1 VKFVELF
8 AGIGGMGYGL
18 MKAGMECVGY
28 CEIDKHAH
36 RAFQILHDPEKTMWE
51 GWDVR
56 DVTDDNIRNLGR
68 ERGPIQLLVGGFPC
82 QAFSVAGKRQGFAD
96 STRGTLFFE
105 IIRFASILRPEYLLL
120 ENVTGLLNHDNGRT
134 FETII
139 RALDELGY
147 MGQWTL
153 LNSKDFGVPQNRERV
168 FIVGH
173 LRGKPRPEILSIG
186 RKNTKTIHVVGKIEQ
201 EGWIDIWKRVHD
213 DQGLSPTLGTMQ
225 GGHQQPKVFVDL
237 SVQHP
242 KVTETARCLK
252 SRYDVGL
259 SNRAAENS
267 GVMEP
272 VAVLTPDREE
282 KRQNGRRFKEPG
294 EEMFTLTAQDRHGV
308 VENYRI
314 RKLTPLECFRLQ
326 SYPDEWYTKLREYGI
341 SNSQLYKMAGNGVTS
356 NVAYEIG
363 LKIKEA
369 YQ

>member
-1 VKFVELF
+1 MKFVELF
-8 AGIGGMGYGL
+8 SGIGGMGYGL
-18 MKAGMECVGY
+18 MRAGMECVGY

-56 DVTDDNIRNLGR
+56 DVTDDDIRSLGR
-68 ERGPIQLLVGGFPC
+68 KRGPIQLLVGGFPC
-82 QAFSVAGKRQGFAD
+82 QTFSVAGKRQGFAD

-147 MGQWTL
+147 MGQWIL

-173 LRGKPRPEILSIG
+173 LRGQPRPEILSIG

-201 EGWIDIWKRVHD
+201 DDWNDFMKRVHGEG
-213 DQGLSPTLGTMQ
+213 GLSPTILT
-225 GGHQQPKVFVDL
+225 HETPKVFVDL
-237 SVQHP
+237 SMKDP
-242 KVTETARCLK
+242 KITDTARCIK
-252 SRYDVGL
+252 TKDRGI
-259 SNRAAENS
+259 SNRLAEQS

-294 EEMFTLTAQDRHGV
+294 ESMFTLTAQDRHGV

-326 SYPDEWYTKLREYGI
+326 SYPDEWYTKLRENGI

-369 YQ
+369 TE